1 MTLRRDLRIF
11 MPSQIPP
18 KPDFAALE
26 AAAAETADTRTK
38 ILALIGQLVF
48 GWSNNESMF
57 IYLLMVLLETD
68 EISAAIVFATLNT
81 TRARLDLVQ
90 RLAKAKI
97 AEPTVLS
104 RLDDIVERFN
114 RQTRIRNEFNH
125 CMYSV
130 NENGEI
136 TQTQSMKIEERRG
149 SLRFGA
155 IKKMDDARIA
165 RMNET
170 ISQMALLNRDIWGFL
185 PDLQGYMQ
193 ARRHSGG

>member
-1 MTLRRDLRIF
+1 
-11 MPSQIPP
+11 MPSRIPP
-18 KPDFAALE
+18 GPDFEALE
-26 AAAAETADTRTK
+26 AAAIDTADTRTK

-68 EISAAIVFATLNT
+68 EVSAAIVFATLNT

-90 RLAKAKI
+90 RLAKAKV
-97 AEPTVLS
+97 ADPTVLG
-104 RLDDIVERFN
+104 RLEDIVERFN
-114 RQTRIRNEFNH
+114 RQTRVRNEFNH

-130 NENGEI
+130 DESGAI

-155 IKKMDDARIA
+155 IKKMDEARIA

-170 ISQMALLNRDIWGFL
+170 ISQMTVLNRDIWKFL
-185 PDLQGYMQ
+185 PDLQHHMD
-193 ARRHSGG
+193 ARGIAKTRADD

>member
-1 MTLRRDLRIF
+1 
-11 MPSQIPP
+11 MPSRIPP

-26 AAAAETADTRTK
+26 AAAVDTADTRTK

-81 TRARLDLVQ
+81 TRGRLDLVQ

-97 AEPTVLS
+97 VEPTMLA

-114 RQTRIRNEFNH
+114 RQTRVRNEFNH

-130 NENGEI
+130 DENGEI

-149 SLRFGA
+149 SLRFGT
-155 IKKMDDARIA
+155 IKKMDDTRIA

-170 ISQMALLNRDIWGFL
+170 ISQMAVLNRDIWSLL
-185 PDLQGYMQ
+185 PDLQSHMQ
-193 ARRHSGG
+193 ARRNVIA